1 MTDSPP
7 APPSVRPTV
16 SFLPPMWEHQSLF
29 RVSAQLFAE
38 GIFNLLDRNLRPEVF
53 LLGLASGREEND
65 PHSVVVEPP
74 TLRYSPAD
82 FASIKTLAAT
92 FEVDA
97 GPRDNVYHLHPQD
110 HDRMEKQ
117 HWYELV
123 CRATEQTI
131 LELLA

>member
-1 MTDSPP
+1 
-7 APPSVRPTV
+7 
-16 SFLPPMWEHQSLF
+16 MWEHQSLF

-53 LLGLASGREEND
+53 LLGLASGREEDD
-65 PHSVVVEPP
+65 PQSVVVEP
-74 TLRYSPAD
+74 TSLRYSPAE
-82 FASIKTLAAT
+82 FGSIKTLAAS
-92 FEVDA
+92 FEA
-97 GPRDNVYHLHPQD
+97 GDLSPRDNVYHLHPQD

-131 LELLA
+131 GAGREPPRGAPLVLLHAP